1 MILLVKYIALQ
12 WDNHQ
17 GGSGRAFENVLTIEV
32 NQFEQ
37 LHKAY
42 ETAKSEVLKAV
53 NLVQFGQ
60 ATMQGYKIV
69 SVELVKP
76 ISCGDYVTAETRSSA

>member
-17 GGSGRAFENVLTIEV
+17 GGSGRVFESVLTIEI

-37 LHKAY
+37 LYKAY
-42 ETAKSEVLKAV
+42 EIAQSEALKAV

-60 ATMQGYKIV
+60 ATAQGYKIV
-69 SVELVKP
+69 SIELVKP
-76 ISCGDYVTAETRSSA
+76 ISGSDAVTTETRSKA